1 VSGKVWFVTGSS
13 RGLGRQVVLA
23 ALRAGDRVAA
33 TARNP
38 GELADL
44 AAEFAESLLPLR
56 LDVTDAVAAAGA
68 VGRAAE
74 EFGRL
79 DVVVNNAG
87 YADLAAFED
96 TPAESFRAQ
105 VETNLFGVVNV
116 CRAAV
121 PVLRDQGGGHFIN
134 VSSLGGR
141 IGTPGLS
148 AYQAAKWAV
157 TGFSEVLAAEVGPLG
172 VKVTVIEPGG
182 MATDWSGSSMRI
194 PAPSAPYEDTIGFLA
209 QLVRGD
215 AGDSALGDPAKAAR
229 VIADLARMADPPV
242 RLLLGSDAL
251 AVARSAARVLAG
263 HDGEWA
269 EVSRSTDRDDA
280 TERERD
286 PLGTLAAEPETV
298 VRRFLAE
305 VVNGGN
311 LAANDEL
318 WTEDLVWH
326 GGSLGEVHGL
336 AAFKEFMASNASGA
350 FTGMHLEIHEVISSG
365 GKVVVR
371 FTNSGTQTG
380 PFMGTAPTGKHAA
393 WLGIGIYTVAGG
405 RISEGWFAEDIL
417 GMLQH
422 LGITHLPSSD
432 QGAPK

>member
-1 VSGKVWFVTGSS
+1 VSDKIWFVTGSS
-13 RGLGRQVVLA
+13 RGLGREVVLA
-23 ALRAGDRVAA
+23 ALGSGDRVVA

-38 GELADL
+38 GDLVGL
-44 AAEFAESLLPLR
+44 AAEYGESLLPLR
-56 LDVTDAVAAAGA
+56 LDVTDAVAAAEA
-68 VGRAAE
+68 VRRTLE
-74 EFGRL
+74 VFGRL

-96 TPAESFRAQ
+96 TDADSFAAQ

-116 CRAAV
+116 SRAAV
-121 PVLRDQGGGHFIN
+121 PVLREQGGGHLIN

-172 VKVTVIEPGG
+172 VKVTVLEPGG

-194 PAPSAPYEDTIGFLA
+194 PAPSAPYKEAIGSLA
-209 QLVRGD
+209 RLMSGD
-215 AGDSALGDPAKAAR
+215 AGGTALGEPAKVAR
-229 VIADLARMADPPV
+229 IVIDLVGMAEPPV

-251 AVARSAARVLAG
+251 AVARPAARALAG
-263 HDGEWA
+263 RDAAWA

-286 PLGTLAAEPETV
+286 PLGTLTAEPETV
-298 VRRFLAE
+298 VRRFLTE
-305 VVNGGN
+305 VVTGGN

-318 WTEDLVWH
+318 WAEDLVWH

-336 AAFKEFMASNASGA
+336 AAYKEFMAASASGA
-350 FTGMHLEIHEVISSG
+350 FTGMHLTIHEVVTAG
-365 GKVVVR
+365 DKVVVR

-380 PFMGTAPTGKHAA
+380 SFMGVSPTGKHAA
-393 WLGIGIYTVAGG
+393 WLGIGIYTVTGG
-405 RISEGWFAEDIL
+405 RIREAWFAEDIL
-417 GMLQH
+417 GMLRQF
-422 LGITHLPSSD
+422 GITQLP
-432 QGAPK
+432 G